1 MLNNEREMKASPQH
15 LLEGKGCKKCAG
27 VELKTHDEFLNDIR
41 IKQPTVIVLDKYV
54 NNHTNILVR
63 CSQCGNEWYAKPS
76 NLLSGYGCKECA
88 NKKRADKARL
98 TQEQF
103 LAKMKEKGDPNV
115 LIIGNYYSAKTEI
128 RCRCKKCG
136 NIWNATPNSLLQD
149 TVVRNVMAEAQK
161 KCSVLQPVR
170 FLIQFL
176 TLKRN
181 MILKERE

>member
-1 MLNNEREMKASPQH
+1 MKASPQH

-27 VELKTHDEFLNDIR
+27 VELKTH
-41 IKQPTVIVLDKYV
+41 
-54 NNHTNILVR
+54 
-63 CSQCGNEWYAKPS
+63 G

-88 NKKRADKARL
+88 NKKRADKAGL

-136 NIWNATPNSLLQD
+136 NIWNATPNSLLQGHGCKEC
-149 TVVRNVMAEAQK
+149 NGGSSK
-161 KCSVLQPVR
+161 KVLCITTGEIFNSISDAKKKYDIKGTGITQCC
-170 FLIQFL
+170 LGKQHL
-176 TLKRN
+176 CKG
-181 MILKERE
+181 KEWKYFCEENRDED